1 MRLCLPARMGG
12 GGKAESLPWSG
23 PAGEARHT
31 GVTILLWE
39 REGKALGVPTN
50 QETEAAASLSRSA
63 AQATAPLRGAT
74 QASEVAASRAKT
86 RLLRHQRS
94 TDSRSESAAAA
105 RWTRRE
111 ARAPAGQP
119 KDTAPSRSEAGKSAT
134 AKKSRSLLHAP
145 DHYPKGQILRCVC
158 GSIAALMPAIRLTRY
173 SIIVAVQ
180 L

>member
-1 MRLCLPARMGG
+1 MPIPPHSSGSGHKPPNLPQNQSLHQTSSGFG
-12 GGKAESLPWSG
+12 TTGKTPGMSP
-23 PAGEARHT
+23 PANKRRRST
-31 GVTILLWE
+31 
-39 REGKALGVPTN
+39 
-50 QETEAAASLSRSA
+50 SLSRSA